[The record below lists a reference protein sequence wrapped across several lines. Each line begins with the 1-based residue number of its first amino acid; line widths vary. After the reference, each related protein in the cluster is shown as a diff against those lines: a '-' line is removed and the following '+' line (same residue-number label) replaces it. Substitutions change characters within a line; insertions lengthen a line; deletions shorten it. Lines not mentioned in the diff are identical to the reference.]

1 MRRLLLLLLPS
12 LFHTTTL
19 LSPFALA
26 DATAEV
32 GECVN
37 DEGGTC
43 ASDDNQNN
51 NNFSH
56 DEKLCTIYLQDERT
70 NIDGANDENAS
81 STETNGEN
89 DDNKHNNNNSDTDNN
104 KQKYNT
110 IHCSEKEIAYL
121 LEMDAKSI
129 LERETELATLE
140 TIVKTA
146 MEAHEENQND
156 ASLWSAMQYNILK
169 QLQDITN
176 INNTNG
182 ININDSTDDIR
193 YGPNG
198 DRLISPSLLSTKV
211 GKGGAVPVT
220 NPIWL
225 AVMGRVYD
233 VTAGEGFYKFGG
245 GGYSLFA
252 GRDASPC
259 FATGNFT
266 VAGAEEPIGDLDG
279 KALAAILEWME
290 FYEKSEKYEYVGVL
304 AGGIFYDEE
313 GRETEVGRSIR
324 EKATKAKEEADRVKE
339 EKKREREK
347 RRAERMKNKKNKK

>member
-19 LSPFALA
+19 VSPFALA

-32 GECVN
+32 RECIN
-37 DEGGTC
+37 DEEGTC
-43 ASDDNQNN
+43 SSDDTHGQ
-51 NNFSH
+51 
-56 DEKLCTIYLQDERT
+56 DEKLCTIYLHDERT
-70 NIDGANDENAS
+70 NIDGTNDENES
-81 STETNGEN
+81 MTETNGEGN
-89 DDNKHNNNNSDTDNN
+89 GNKHNDNDSDNNNNNN
-104 KQKYNT
+104 KHKYKT
-110 IHCSEKEIAYL
+110 IHCSEKEMTYL

-129 LERETELATLE
+129 SERDRELATLE

-146 MEAHEENQND
+146 MEANEQNQND
-156 ASLWSAMQYNILK
+156 EASETESLWSA
-169 QLQDITN
+169 T
-176 INNTNG
+176 
-182 ININDSTDDIR
+182 
-193 YGPNG
+193 
-198 DRLISPSLLSTKV
+198 V
-211 GKGGAVPVT
+211 A

-266 VAGAEEPIGDLDG
+266 AAGAEEPIGDLDG

-290 FYEKSEKYEYVGVL
+290 FYEKSDKYEYVGLL
-304 AGGIFYDEE
+304 AGGFFTMRTG
-313 GRETEVGRSIR
+313 GRRRWGGRFG
-324 EKATKAKEEADRVKE
+324 
-339 EKKREREK
+339 
-347 RRAERMKNKKNKK
+347 RRPRRRRMRRIGSRRRRRGRGRRGGRKG